1 MGLSRERGARE
12 RPQKVGSWLCWLLLS
27 VACSVGHGEGE
38 VAGTI
43 NIAECRTGSY
53 ELQPTVFFA
62 ESAEELLKIRIQRG
76 SDVEVRSD
84 GMSVLVE
91 DAALI
96 KRMFIDQ
103 NVQVALEDEP
113 RIDVSLY
120 LNETCPAERDRTPV
134 ALAAVSGSVRFSA
147 IYAPEVSKDEVRIAA
162 ELTNVRFED
171 PRTDDRFAV
180 LNGRFDFLYV
190 RGSPAQRF
198 P

>member
-1 MGLSRERGARE
+1 MGSSGERRANTLRSGLS
-12 RPQKVGSWLCWLLLS
+12 LLLLMVV

-38 VAGTI
+38 VGGTI
-43 NIAECRTGSY
+43 NIAECRTGEY
-53 ELQPTVFFA
+53 ELHPTVFFA

-84 GMSVLVE
+84 GLSVLVE
-91 DAALI
+91 DATLV
-96 KRMFIDQ
+96 KRMFLDQ
-103 NVQVALEDEP
+103 SVQVAIDDEP
-113 RIDVSLY
+113 RIDLSLY

-134 ALAAVSGSVRFSA
+134 TLAAVSGSVRFTA
-147 IYAPEVSKDEVRIAA
+147 IYAPEVSKDQVRIAA

-171 PRTDDRFAV
+171 PRVDDRFAV

>member
-1 MGLSRERGARE
+1 VR
-12 RPQKVGSWLCWLLLS
+12 LLLPLVAVLS
-27 VACSVGHGEGE
+27 FACSVGHGEGD
-38 VAGTI
+38 VDGTI
-43 NIAECRTGSY
+43 SIAKCRTGTY
-53 ELQPTVFFA
+53 ELHPTVFFA

-84 GMSVLVE
+84 GLSVLVE

-96 KRMFIDQ
+96 KRMYLDQ
-103 NVQVALEDEP
+103 DVQVAIEDEP
-113 RIDVSLY
+113 RIDLSIY

-134 ALAAVSGSVRFSA
+134 TLAAVSGSVRFTA
-147 IYAPEVSKDEVRIAA
+147 IYAPEISKDQVRIAA

-171 PRTDDRFAV
+171 PRVDDRFAV

>member
-1 MGLSRERGARE
+1 VGSSGERRANTLRSGLS
-12 RPQKVGSWLCWLLLS
+12 LLLLMVV

-38 VAGTI
+38 VGGTI
-43 NIAECRTGSY
+43 NIAECRTGEY
-53 ELQPTVFFA
+53 ELHPTVFFA

-84 GMSVLVE
+84 GLSVLVE
-91 DAALI
+91 DATLV
-96 KRMFIDQ
+96 KRMFLDQ
-103 NVQVALEDEP
+103 SVQVAIDDEP
-113 RIDVSLY
+113 RIDLSLY

-134 ALAAVSGSVRFSA
+134 TLAAVSGSVRFTA
-147 IYAPEVSKDEVRIAA
+147 IYAPEVSKDQVRIAA

-171 PRTDDRFAV
+171 PRVDDRFAV

>member
-1 MGLSRERGARE
+1 VGLSRERRAGRIGW
-12 RPQKVGSWLCWLLLS
+12 VCLLLGS

-38 VAGTI
+38 VTGTVT
-43 NIAECRTGSY
+43 IANCLEGNY
-53 ELQPTVFFA
+53 QLHPTVFFA

-84 GMSVLVE
+84 GLSVLVE
-91 DAALI
+91 DAALV
-96 KRMFIDQ
+96 KRMYLDQ
-103 NVQVALEDEP
+103 SVQVALEDEP
-113 RIDVSLY
+113 RIDLSIY

-134 ALAAVSGSVRFSA
+134 ALAAVSGTVRFTA
-147 IYAPEVSKDEVRIAA
+147 IYAPEVRKNQVRIAA

-171 PRTDDRFAV
+171 PRVEDRFA
-180 LNGRFDFLYV
+180 LLTGHFDFLYV

>member
-1 MGLSRERGARE
+1 
-12 RPQKVGSWLCWLLLS
+12 VGSSGERRVQKTRWGLLSLPLLLS
-27 VACSVGHGEGE
+27 IACSVGHGEGE
-38 VAGTI
+38 VGGTI
-43 NIAECRTGSY
+43 SIAECSVGAY
-53 ELQPTVFFA
+53 ELHPTVFFA

-84 GMSVLVE
+84 GLSVLVE
-91 DAALI
+91 DAALV
-96 KRMFIDQ
+96 KRMFLDQ
-103 NVQVALEDEP
+103 SVQVAVDDEP
-113 RIDVSLY
+113 RIDLSIY

-134 ALAAVSGSVRFSA
+134 ALAAVSGSVRFTA
-147 IYAPEVSKDEVRIAA
+147 IYAPEVSKSQVRIAA

-171 PRTDDRFAV
+171 PRVDDRFAV